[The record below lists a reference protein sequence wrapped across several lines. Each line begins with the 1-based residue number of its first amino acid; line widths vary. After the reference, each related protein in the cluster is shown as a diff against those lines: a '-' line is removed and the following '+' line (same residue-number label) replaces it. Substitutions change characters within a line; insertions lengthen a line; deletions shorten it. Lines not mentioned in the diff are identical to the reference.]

1 MVRKLLTNV
10 WFQRIFG
17 CLITAFVLSVLI
29 IGAVSFVAEIWFD
42 INIGFMLFATT
53 FLLLLM
59 LFLASIGLYAVNTK
73 MWDAVHEHKSNNICF
88 MLLPDLKGIV
98 EMLQWVGDLTN
109 GDA

>member
-17 CLITAFVLSVLI
+17 CLITAFALSVLI
-29 IGAVSFVAEIWFD
+29 ISAVSFVAEIWFD
-42 INIGFMLFATT
+42 ININIGFMLFATI

-73 MWDAVHEHKSNNICF
+73 N
-88 MLLPDLKGIV
+88 
-98 EMLQWVGDLTN
+98 VGCCT
-109 GDA
+109 

>member
-17 CLITAFVLSVLI
+17 CLITAFALSVLI
-29 IGAVSFVAEIWFD
+29 ISAVSFVAEIWFD
-42 INIGFMLFATT
+42 INIGFMLFATI

-73 MWDAVHEHKSNNICF
+73 CG
-88 MLLPDLKGIV
+88 MLYMSTRAIIYASCYY
-98 EMLQWVGDLTN
+98 QI
-109 GDA
+109 

>member
-17 CLITAFVLSVLI
+17 CLITAFALSVLI
-29 IGAVSFVAEIWFD
+29 ISAVSFVAEIWFD
-42 INIGFMLFATT
+42 INIGFMLFATI

-73 MWDAVHEHKSNNICF
+73 MWDAVHKHKSNNICF

>member
-1 MVRKLLTNV
+1 MTDTRWTLKQWKEAVGKSPN
-10 WFQRIFG
+10 WEIFE
-17 CLITAFVLSVLI
+17 IP
-29 IGAVSFVAEIWFD
+29 AE
-42 INIGFMLFATT
+42 
-53 FLLLLM
+53 
-59 LFLASIGLYAVNTK
+59 VNTK